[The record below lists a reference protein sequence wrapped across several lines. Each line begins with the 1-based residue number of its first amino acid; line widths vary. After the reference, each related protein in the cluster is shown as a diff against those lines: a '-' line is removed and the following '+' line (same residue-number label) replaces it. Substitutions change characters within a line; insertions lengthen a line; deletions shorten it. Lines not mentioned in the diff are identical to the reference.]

1 MTKGKER
8 KRWLKMWRDSL
19 TANEPFRLGLKIL
32 IVNLFKMVT
41 SRVNVLNFWQID
53 SKISAFWIFMNF
65 VAILM
70 EKTWNCFDGQL
81 DWLCRSIKV
90 NFNIWRVM
98 DRWHL
103 ENWRNYI
110 RAGIHVGREMNWK
123 FETKALKIGSNS
135 SWMWLR
141 SCKWVLNSR
150 GSFSLI
156 FPIK

>member
-1 MTKGKER
+1 MVEKKLLGLGSSSNFSLE
-8 KRWLKMWRDSL
+8 LKLMWRDSL

-53 SKISAFWIFMNF
+53 SQISAFWIFMNF
-65 VAILM
+65 VAFLV

-81 DWLCRSIKV
+81 DWLCRSIKA
-90 NFNIWRVM
+90 NFNIWGVL

-110 RAGIHVGREMNWK
+110 CAGIHVGSEINWK
-123 FETKALKIGSNS
+123 FETKRGAENWKQFF
-135 SWMWLR
+135 
-141 SCKWVLNSR
+141 LNVAE
-150 GSFSLI
+150 
-156 FPIK
+156 KV